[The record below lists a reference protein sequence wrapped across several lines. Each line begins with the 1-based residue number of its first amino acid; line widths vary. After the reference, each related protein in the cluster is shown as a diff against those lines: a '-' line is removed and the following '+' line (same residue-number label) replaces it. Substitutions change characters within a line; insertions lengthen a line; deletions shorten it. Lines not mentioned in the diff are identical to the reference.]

1 MCSAFW
7 QPFQGLPGR
16 LILLLPFAA
25 LLNVARVFLPF
36 LSFLSLHDLPFANNL
51 LSVWMCPDDSP
62 QLISSIRSSTKHR
75 YDTAASIYAIILH
88 QSRVPFVCKLSCLWL
103 ALGWAQHLPWVEVG
117 SPGEPSHH
125 YAPGDKMTLQH
136 QAAAISHLLLS
147 FSLVMSFSLSF
158 SLLLF
163 CSFLPAAGTKKLLC
177 LLQHRSAR
185 MKSLDLKTYSSFLHY
200 L

>member
-1 MCSAFW
+1 MTSH
-7 QPFQGLPGR
+7 LPTTFYQCGCVQM
-16 LILLLPFAA
+16 IAH
-25 LLNVARVFLPF
+25 
-36 LSFLSLHDLPFANNL
+36 S
-51 LSVWMCPDDSP
+51 SP
-62 QLISSIRSSTKHR
+62 
-75 YDTAASIYAIILH
+75 AASASPPSTDMIWLLALMLVLH
-88 QSRVPFVCKLSCLWL
+88 QSRVPFACKLSCLWL
-103 ALGWAQHLPWVEVG
+103 AQGWAQELPWVEVG
-117 SPGEPSHH
+117 SPGELSHH

-147 FSLVMSFSLSF
+147 FSLVISFSLSF

-163 CSFLPAAGTKKLLC
+163 RSSPPAAGTKKLFC